1 MRTLAIAV
9 LLLAPQAQS
18 DVIVIKGGRFLTVA
32 NGDLEDAVIVIEN
45 GKIAKIGK
53 EVAIPTGAKVIEL
66 PKGACVAPGFIDAH
80 SYLASA
86 FEVEEGTES
95 VTPEVKA
102 IEAFTSDHPDVRAA
116 LSSGVT
122 MVAIAPGNGNLIG
135 GRVGV
140 LRLNGRRYDQMIVK
154 DVAATKLSLSNE
166 ALRFDREPT
175 SRQGAMTLLRRLLKE
190 KPIDGIVFLHASAA
204 DDIQRA
210 LDLAA
215 SFKLRAVL
223 VHADEA
229 GETVDAIKAAK
240 IPVAFG
246 PIFASDKREK
256 LEAPAKL
263 AKAGISIA
271 FVSDAPATSESQL
284 RLAAAIAMKHGL
296 ERDAAL
302 RALTMVPAA
311 MLGLSDRVGSL
322 EAGKDADLVIYSG
335 DPLSLT
341 SDVETVIVEGR
352 ISFQKPKK

>member
-1 MRTLAIAV
+1 MKYLAFAV
-9 LLLAPQAQS
+9 LLLAPQAQG
-18 DVIVIKGGRFLTVA
+18 DVIAIKGGKFLTVA
-32 NGDLEDAVIVIEN
+32 NGDLEDAVILIQN
-45 GKIAKIGK
+45 GKISKIGK
-53 EVAIPTGAKVIEL
+53 DVTIPAGAKVIEL
-66 PKGACVAPGFIDAH
+66 PKGSVVTPGFIDAH

-86 FEVEEGTES
+86 FEVEESTES
-95 VTPEVKA
+95 VTPDVKA
-102 IEAFTSDHPDVRAA
+102 IEAFSSDHPDVRAA

-122 MVAIAPGNGNLIG
+122 MVAIAPGSGNLVG
-135 GRVGV
+135 GRMGV

-154 DVAATKLSLSNE
+154 DAAATKLSFSNE
-166 ALRFDREPT
+166 ALRSDREPT
-175 SRQGAMTLLRRLLKE
+175 SRQGAMTLLRRLLKT
-190 KPIDGIVFLHASAA
+190 KPIDGIVFLHAAAA

-210 LDLAA
+210 IEIAT

-223 VHADEA
+223 VHADGA
-229 GETVDAIKAAK
+229 GEAIDAIKAARL
-240 IPVAFG
+240 PVAFG

-256 LEAPAKL
+256 LEAPGKL

-296 ERDAAL
+296 DRDTAL
-302 RALTMVPAA
+302 RALTMAPAE